1 MTLNSNDGDES
12 GANRTASFVPLIVPS
27 AKLSYRL
34 NECYINSSHHT
45 ESLLPLGFVFVYP
58 VCKEGSVPDSL
69 FNWHGRVPK
78 DGWVAGW
85 VTRDCLSLSVSESM
99 AAICQ
104 FQGLFSAPGVS
115 AYSRCCVLTLL
126 LSGVFVHRSY
136 CCLYTPEVLS
146 NLKALQTQ
154 ILQEGTVE
162 L

>member
-1 MTLNSNDGDES
+1 M
-12 GANRTASFVPLIVPS
+12 
-27 AKLSYRL
+27 
-34 NECYINSSHHT
+34 
-45 ESLLPLGFVFVYP
+45 FVYP

-115 AYSRCCVLTLL
+115 VYSRCCVLTLL

-146 NLKALQTQ
+146 TLKALQTQ